1 MHFIWEGKP
10 SIDLTKEEE
19 VKQHYVYIKDFNRFM
34 SNFTKYKVK
43 KHFCRNCLQCLYS
56 EESLAQHRTNC
67 IKINGTQA
75 IEMPKPYMT
84 KME

>member
-1 MHFIWEGKP
+1 MDLLYIEGKT
-10 SIDLTKEEE
+10 SIDLTKEGE

-43 KHFCRNCLQCLYS
+43 KHFCRNCLQCLCS
-56 EESLAQHRTNC
+56 EESLELIALKLMVHKLLKCQNL
-67 IKINGTQA
+67 IL
-75 IEMPKPYMT
+75 T